1 MQQFLKILQKY
12 FSKQLDNLKITSR
25 KQAII
30 IISDKKVKMY
40 AAEYKYLSSQKLDFS
55 FQNYLAES
63 NNILSQC
70 FYFS

>member
-40 AAEYKYLSSQKLDFS
+40 AAE
-55 FQNYLAES
+55 
-63 NNILSQC
+63 
-70 FYFS
+70 